1 MVVISV
7 LFALCLLASVS
18 ASYIPPGKVWFI
30 AFFGLFFIP
39 FLILNFIILIFWVVV
54 RIKHAAIPSIAMLIS
69 FPIIIHT
76 FAFHF
81 SKQNEKSADSGSIRL
96 MSYNVRNFDI
106 YNWEHNSETKK
117 NIFKMLN
124 DEQPDIL
131 CFQEFFSMDNEA
143 EWQNEKAISK
153 LLQLPGHYFNISNT
167 VENVQHWGLCTYS
180 RFPIIDKGA
189 VGFRGTNINACIY
202 TDIKTPSG
210 IVRVYNVHLQSFHLN
225 YKDYDVIDLKND
237 TSLNFKSGK
246 SIFSK
251 MKHAYVTRGAQ
262 VRIIAAH
269 IRASPYP
276 VFICGDFN
284 DVPSSFAYNTLR
296 GNLQDAFLKKSW
308 GVGFTYDYW
317 IPIFR
322 IDYLMIDPRWN
333 IDSYK
338 VIGENLS
345 DHYPVMCTVSPIA
358 D

>member
-1 MVVISV
+1 M
-7 LFALCLLASVS
+7 LFRS
-18 ASYIPPGKVWFI
+18 
-30 AFFGLFFIP
+30 
-39 FLILNFIILIFWVVV
+39 
-54 RIKHAAIPSIAMLIS
+54 
-69 FPIIIHT
+69 
-76 FAFHF
+76 
-81 SKQNEKSADSGSIRL
+81 
-96 MSYNVRNFDI
+96 
-106 YNWEHNSETKK
+106 
-117 NIFKMLN
+117 
-124 DEQPDIL
+124 
-131 CFQEFFSMDNEA
+131 
-143 EWQNEKAISK
+143 
-153 LLQLPGHYFNISNT
+153 
-167 VENVQHWGLCTYS
+167 
-180 RFPIIDKGA
+180 
-189 VGFRGTNINACIY
+189 
-202 TDIKTPSG
+202 
-210 IVRVYNVHLQSFHLN
+210 YNVHLQSFHLN

-262 VRIIAAH
+262 VRIIADH

-358 D
+358 N